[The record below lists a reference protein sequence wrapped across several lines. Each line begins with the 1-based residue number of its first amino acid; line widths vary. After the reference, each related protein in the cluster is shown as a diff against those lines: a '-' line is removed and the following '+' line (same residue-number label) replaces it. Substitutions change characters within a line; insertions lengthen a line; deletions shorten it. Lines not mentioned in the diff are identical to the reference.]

1 MASTPLSPVSN
12 QTMSLDAYLG
22 DGLSVRFD
30 GSNVLLIT
38 QGACFVMSP
47 PVLRAFKSFVAG
59 MQQQTATEE
68 ADVWHEGS
76 KSHYRAILIR
86 KLTLDEIYQGLK

>member
-1 MASTPLSPVSN
+1 MPISMPPATLSPA
-12 QTMSLDAYLG
+12 DAYLG

-30 GSNVLLIT
+30 RGHVILFT
-38 QGACFVMSP
+38 QGISFVMGPSA
-47 PVLRAFKSFVAG
+47 LQAFQSFVAG
-59 MQQQTATEE
+59 CTQPNGASE

-76 KSHYRAILIR
+76 KSHYRAILLR

>member
-1 MASTPLSPVSN
+1 MASPPRSPV
-12 QTMSLDAYLG
+12 TKPTAFLDAYLG

-30 GSNVLLIT
+30 GSNVLLYT
-38 QGACFVMSP
+38 GNACFVMSP
-47 PVLRAFKSFVAG
+47 SVLQAFQSFVASG
-59 MQQQTATEE
+59 QQQTATGE

-76 KSHYRAILIR
+76 KSHYRAILLR